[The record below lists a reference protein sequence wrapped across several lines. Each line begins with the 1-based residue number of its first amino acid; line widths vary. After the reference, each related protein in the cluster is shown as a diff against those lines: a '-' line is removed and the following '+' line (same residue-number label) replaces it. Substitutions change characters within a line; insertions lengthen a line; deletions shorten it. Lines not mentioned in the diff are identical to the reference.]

1 LRTRSGVPIVNM
13 IPAGTM
19 ITKVNAEGRNPQTI
33 VIPIVPIFM
42 HLNHNISPRV
52 HREVRMSRWADSATG
67 RYHAGQV
74 VRTGENHSDHSD
86 LTSSKAQ

>member
-1 LRTRSGVPIVNM
+1 MRIRSRVPIVNM

-19 ITKVNAEGRNPQTI
+19 ITKVNAEGRNPQTS

-52 HREVRMSRWADSATG
+52 HREVSRWAGSATG
-67 RYHAGQV
+67 RYRAGQV
-74 VRTGENHSDHSD
+74 VRTAENHSDHSD
-86 LTSSKAQ
+86 LTSSKTP